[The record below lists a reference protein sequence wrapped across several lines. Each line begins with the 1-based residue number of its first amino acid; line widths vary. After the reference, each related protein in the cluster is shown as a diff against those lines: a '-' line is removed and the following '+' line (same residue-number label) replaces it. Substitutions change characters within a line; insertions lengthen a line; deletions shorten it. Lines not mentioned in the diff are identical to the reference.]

1 MVDRR
6 TWAAFCLAA
15 VLAIGGCRL
24 EDAQAQNQPAITGV
38 ASVIDGDTIEI
49 HGERIRLSG
58 IDAPERDR
66 MCAGGVNAYQ
76 RASLA
81 LSDAIG
87 RRTVRCSVSGHDRH
101 GRHVAQC
108 SVGGADLGEQMV
120 EAGWARDWRR
130 YSGGRYADAEARAR
144 AAGGGFWGLEC
155 PGLWGDRDY
164 D

>member
-1 MVDRR
+1 MTLGRR
-6 TWAAFCLAA
+6 ALVFALLLVFLT
-15 VLAIGGCRL
+15 IGPAS
-24 EDAQAQNQPAITGV
+24 AQDLIVGV

-81 LSDAIG
+81 LSDAIV
-87 RRTVRCSVSGHDRH
+87 RRTVQCSVSGQDRY

-108 SVGGADLGEQMV
+108 SVGGTDLGEQMV

-130 YSGGRYADAEARAR
+130 YSGGRYADEEARAR
-144 AAGGGFWGLEC
+144 AAGRGVWGLEC
-155 PGLWGDRDY
+155 PGL
-164 D
+164 